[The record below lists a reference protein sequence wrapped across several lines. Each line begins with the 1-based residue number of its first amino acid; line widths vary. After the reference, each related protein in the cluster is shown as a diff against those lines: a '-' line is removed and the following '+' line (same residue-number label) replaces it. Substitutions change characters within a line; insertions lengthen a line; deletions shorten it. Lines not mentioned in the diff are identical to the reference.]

1 MALVPCNYSNT
12 NEEVWNKM
20 NNIISQLVGVSGT
33 LLGAWG
39 VALTIISN
47 KKNKKLKTVTWS
59 DIQSATKFFWK
70 KLNHKKFEPTFII
83 TPGQKGGIIAQLIS
97 DFYENEIPIF
107 TGFIEKRDKKQ
118 VEDDNY
124 LTLLTTKWCVYMP
137 ISLKTCK
144 EKDKVK
150 LLIVD
155 DFVMS
160 GDFLYQLKNTLLE
173 LGYLDQNIYSCAI
186 AVTKVA
192 IDANKAPN
200 YHWKVVEDKD
210 FYFPWGKAE

>member
-1 MALVPCNYSNT
+1 MR
-12 NEEVWNKM
+12 NKLS
-20 NNIISQLVGVSGT
+20 IISELVSVVGT

-47 KKNKKLKTVTWS
+47 RKNKKLKTVTWS
-59 DIQSATKFFWK
+59 DIQSATKFFWR
-70 KLNHKKFEPTFII
+70 KLKYEKFEPTFII

-97 DFYENEIPIF
+97 DFYEEEIPIF
-107 TGFIEKRDKKQ
+107 SGFLETKDKAP
-118 VEDDNY
+118 VEDANY
-124 LTLLTTKWCVYMP
+124 LTISTTKWHVHMP
-137 ISLKTCK
+137 IFLKTCNQ
-144 EKDKVK
+144 KDKVK

-160 GDFLYQLKNTLLE
+160 GDFLYKLKNTLLE
-173 LGYLDQNIYSCAI
+173 LGYLEHNIYSCAI

-192 IDANKAPN
+192 IDANKGPN
-200 YHWKVVEDKD
+200 YHWKVVDDKD

>member
-1 MALVPCNYSNT
+1 MG
-12 NEEVWNKM
+12 
-20 NNIISQLVGVSGT
+20 IISEIVGVVGT

-39 VALTIISN
+39 VVLTIISN
-47 KKNKKLKTVTWS
+47 RRNRKLKTVTWS
-59 DIQSATKFFWK
+59 DMQSATKFFWRN
-70 KLNHKKFEPTFII
+70 LNHIKFKPTFII

-97 DFYENEIPIF
+97 DFYEEKMPIF
-107 TGFIEKRDKKQ
+107 SGFLEKKDNKQ
-118 VEDDNY
+118 VLDDNY
-124 LTLLTTKWCVYMP
+124 LTLSTTKWHVHMP
-137 ISLKTCK
+137 ISLKTCENK
-144 EKDKVK
+144 EDVK

-160 GDFLYQLKNTLLE
+160 GDFLHKLKSVLLE
-173 LGYLDQNIYSCAI
+173 LGYLEQNIYSCAI

-200 YHWKVVEDKD
+200 YHWKVVDDKD

>member
-1 MALVPCNYSNT
+1 MS
-12 NEEVWNKM
+12 
-20 NNIISQLVGVSGT
+20 IISELVSVVGT

-39 VALTIISN
+39 VALAIISN
-47 KKNKKLKTVTWS
+47 RKNRKLKTVTWS
-59 DIQSATKFFWK
+59 DIQSATKFFWR
-70 KLNHKKFEPTFII
+70 KLKNEKFEPTFII

-97 DFYENEIPIF
+97 DFYEEEIPIF
-107 TGFIEKRDKKQ
+107 SGFIEKKDKEQ

-124 LTLLTTKWCVYMP
+124 LTLSTTKWHVHMP

-144 EKDKVK
+144 QKDKVK

-160 GDFLYQLKNTLLE
+160 GDFLYKLENALLE
-173 LGYLDQNIYSCAI
+173 LGYLKQNIYSCAI

-192 IDANKAPN
+192 IDANKAPD